1 MADIFNEKIL
11 PDFLSKLKSYDS
23 VRAYKRSCGYIREYC
38 SKEFLSLNNDDIR
51 SYADYLMKKAVSG
64 EYSANYTSAEF
75 ARVRSVA
82 SYIEENASIYGIAYN
97 NPFDGYVFPAAG
109 KAVTMA
115 SIPKLETINML
126 LDNVADDDELFLG
139 LTLILRCSLT
149 SGECMGIKRSD
160 FIIEDGDMMLL
171 KITKRGYTRHLV
183 VPDDV
188 RVIINQYIASHASES
203 GALFI
208 NERNEPM
215 RIRAFQKR
223 YEKKAAQCGFGYTMN
238 DIRNAGI
245 TYMLAC
251 GSSAPETAKYLGIN
265 ERWAYRYTGVGDKL
279 NIVSD
284 DYSNIRVV
292 KKEV

>member
-11 PDFLSKLKSYDS
+11 PDFLSKLKSPDS
-23 VRAYKRSCGYIREYC
+23 IRAYRRSCGYISEYC
-38 SKEFLSLNNDDIR
+38 SKGFLSLNNDDIK

-64 EYSANYTSAEF
+64 EYSANYAAAEF

-82 SYIEENASIYGIAYN
+82 SYIDDNAVIYAIAYN
-97 NPFDGYVFPAAG
+97 NPFEGYIFPAAG
-109 KAVTMA
+109 KAVTMS

-126 LDNVADDDELFLG
+126 FDKAADDDELYLG

-160 FIIEDGDMMLL
+160 FLIDEGDMMLL
-171 KITKRGYTRHLV
+171 KITKRGFTRHLV
-183 VPDDV
+183 IPDDV
-188 RVIINQYIASHASES
+188 RVIINQYIASHESES

-223 YEKKAAQCGFGYTMN
+223 YEKKAAQCSFGYTMN

-251 GSSAPETAKYLGIN
+251 GSSAPETAKYLGIS
-265 ERWAYRYTGVGDKL
+265 ERWAYRYTDVGDKL
-279 NIVSD
+279 NVVSD

-292 KKEV
+292 KREI